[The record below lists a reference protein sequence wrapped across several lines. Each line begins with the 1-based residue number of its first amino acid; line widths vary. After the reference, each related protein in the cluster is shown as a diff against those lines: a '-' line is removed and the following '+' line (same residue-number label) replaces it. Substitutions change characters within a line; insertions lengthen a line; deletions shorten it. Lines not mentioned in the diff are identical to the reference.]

1 MEMRNMAVR
10 EGEPDGSRVL
20 RAGIERHLTHS
31 IGRNPS
37 GARLTDWR
45 LALSLAVR
53 DRIMEPWLRTAERIS
68 AEGRKRVCYLSMEFL
83 TGRFLEDA
91 IANLGLWDAAQEAAS
106 ALGLEYDELLADE
119 PDAALGNGGLGR
131 LAACFLESMS
141 SIGVAGTGYGIRF
154 AHGLFRQGFDDGWQA
169 EEAEDWLAQRNVWE
183 FERGDAAFEVGF
195 GGTVERT
202 GKGAAWRP
210 DETVRAVAF
219 DMPIIGWG
227 CRWVNTLRLWSAKPV
242 RALDLDVFN
251 RGDFIGA
258 RARAIHAETV
268 CRVLYPDDTTPHGRE
283 LRLRQEYFFTS
294 ASLRDIIRRL
304 EVGGDDAAAL
314 PGKVAIQLNDT
325 HPAIAGPELVRL
337 LMDERGLEFDAAFD
351 IARNTLH
358 YTNHTL
364 MPEALECWPIE
375 LMDRILPR
383 HSELIGMIDE
393 RHCRDLAAAGR
404 RCRSTAGIRNGGEV
418 RMGELAFVMARRVN
432 GVSALHTEL
441 MKRSVFSDL
450 HDLHPD
456 RILNQTN
463 GVTPRRWLHGCNREL
478 RNLLTE
484 AIGDGWVG
492 NLEQLSEIAPL
503 AEDSSFRRRFTAAKR
518 ANKARLAN
526 WSGVVGGQAIDPDA
540 MFDVQI
546 KRFHEYKRQF
556 LNLLETVA
564 LWNEMR
570 RNPGFVEVPRVK
582 IFGGKAAPGYLMAK
596 LVIKLINDVARVI
609 NSDPRTQ
616 GRITILFPPNYN
628 VSMAER
634 FIPAADLSE
643 QISTAGKEA
652 SGTGNMK
659 FALNG
664 ALTIGTPDGATVE
677 IAERVGKDN
686 IFIFGMS
693 ADEVAERRRGY
704 RPENAIS
711 ASPRLAE
718 VLEQISGGTFSPD
731 DPARFHPLTDSLRR
745 DDPYMLCADF
755 DAYWDAQ
762 REVDSAWLDRS
773 RWERSAVLNTALSG
787 WFSSDRAVRGYA
799 AEIWQVEAIL

>member
-1 MEMRNMAVR
+1 MVVQHAEPGGPCVLQEGMEH
-10 EGEPDGSRVL
+10 
-20 RAGIERHLTHS
+20 HLMHS
-31 IGRNPS
+31 IGRAPS
-37 GARLTDWR
+37 GAGLTDWR
-45 LALSLAVR
+45 VALSLAVR
-53 DRIMEPWLRTAERIS
+53 DRIMEPWLRTAERIN

-91 IANLGLWDAAQEAAS
+91 IANLGLEDDAQEAAS
-106 ALGLEYDELLADE
+106 ALGLDYGELLADE

-131 LAACFLESMS
+131 LAACYLESMS

-154 AHGLFRQGFDDGWQA
+154 AHGLFRQGFNGGWQA
-169 EEAEDWLAQRNVWE
+169 EEAEDWLARRNVWE
-183 FERGDAAFEVGF
+183 FERSDAAFEVGF
-195 GGTVERT
+195 GGTVKRT
-202 GKGAAWRP
+202 GKGAVWEP
-210 DETVRAVAF
+210 DETLRAVAF
-219 DMPIIGWG
+219 DMPIVGWRG
-227 CRWVNTLRLWSAKPV
+227 RWVNTLRLWSAKP
-242 RALDLDVFN
+242 AGEFDLDAFN

-258 RARAIHAETV
+258 RAQAINAETV
-268 CRVLYPDDTTPHGRE
+268 SRVLYPDDTTPQGRE

-294 ASLRDIIRRL
+294 ASLRDILCRL
-304 EVGGDDAAAL
+304 EAGGDDPAAL
-314 PGKVAIQLNDT
+314 PERVAIQLNDT

-337 LMDERGLEFDAAFD
+337 LTDGRGLAFD
-351 IARNTLH
+351 DAFDTARNTLH

-375 LMDRILPR
+375 MLDRILPR
-383 HSELIGMIDE
+383 HSELIGRIDE
-393 RHCRDLAAAGR
+393 RHRRDRAAAGR
-404 RCRSTAGIRNGGEV
+404 RCRSAAGIRNEGEV

-432 GVSALHTEL
+432 GVSALHTKL

-450 HDLHPD
+450 HDLHPG

-478 RNLLTE
+478 SGLLTE

-492 NLEQLSEIAPL
+492 DLEQLSGIAPM
-503 AEDSSFRRRFTAAKR
+503 AEDSSFRRRFMAAKH
-518 ANKARLAN
+518 ANKVRLAN
-526 WSGVVGGQAIDPDA
+526 WSGAEVGQTIDPDA
-540 MFDVQI
+540 MFDVHI
-546 KRFHEYKRQF
+546 KRFHEYKRQL

-570 RNPGFVEVPRVK
+570 RDPGSVRVPRVK
-582 IFGGKAAPGYLMAK
+582 IFGGKAAPGYRMAK
-596 LVIKLINDVARVI
+596 LIIKLINDVARVI
-609 NSDPRTQ
+609 NSDPETQ
-616 GRITILFPPNYN
+616 GLISILFPPNYN

-659 FALNG
+659 LALNG
-664 ALTIGTPDGATVE
+664 ALTVGTPDGANIE

-693 ADEVAERRRGY
+693 ADEVADKRRDY
-704 RPENAIS
+704 RPEAAIS

-731 DPARFHPLTDSLRR
+731 DPARFHPITDGLRR
-745 DDPYMLCADF
+745 DDHFMLCADF
-755 DAYWDAQ
+755 DAYWNTQ
-762 REVDSAWLDRS
+762 RYVDSAWMDRS
-773 RWERSAVLNTALSG
+773 RWARSAVLNTALSG

-799 AEIWQVEAIL
+799 REIWQVEAVL

>member
-1 MEMRNMAVR
+1 MAFR
-10 EGEPDGSRVL
+10 DAEPDGPRVL
-20 RAGIERHLTHS
+20 RAGMEHHLMHS
-31 IGRNPS
+31 IGRVPS
-37 GARLTDWR
+37 CASLTDWR

-53 DRIMEPWLRTAERIS
+53 DRIMEPWLRTAERTN
-68 AEGRKRVCYLSMEFL
+68 AEARKRVCYLSMEFL

-91 IANLGLWDAAQEAAS
+91 IANLGLGDAAQEAAS
-106 ALGLEYDELLADE
+106 ALGLDYGELLADE

-131 LAACFLESMS
+131 LAACYLESMS

-154 AHGLFRQGFDDGWQA
+154 AHGLFRQGFDGGWQA

-183 FERGDAAFEVGF
+183 FERTDTALDVGF

-202 GKGAAWRP
+202 RKGAVWAP
-210 DETVRAVAF
+210 EETVRAVAF
-219 DMPIIGWG
+219 DMPVVGWRG
-227 CRWVNTLRLWSAKPV
+227 RWVNSLRLWSAKPA
-242 RALDLDVFN
+242 REIDLDAFN

-258 RARAIHAETV
+258 RTGAIHAETV
-268 CRVLYPDDTTPHGRE
+268 SRVLYPDDTTPQGRE

-294 ASLRDIIRRL
+294 ASLRDILRRL
-304 EVGGDDAAAL
+304 EAGGDDPAAL
-314 PGKVAIQLNDT
+314 PERVAIQLNDT

-337 LMDERGLEFDAAFD
+337 LTDGRGMEFDAAFD
-351 IARNTLH
+351 IALNTLN

-375 LMDRILPR
+375 LMDRVLPR
-383 HSELIGMIDE
+383 HAELIGRIDE
-393 RHCRDLAAAGR
+393 RHCRDRAAAGR
-404 RCRSTAGIRNGGEV
+404 RCRSAAGIRSGGEV

-432 GVSALHTEL
+432 GVSALHTKL

-450 HDLHPD
+450 HGLHPD

-478 RNLLTE
+478 SNLLTE

-492 NLEQLSEIAPL
+492 ELEHLSEIAPL
-503 AEDSSFRRRFTAAKR
+503 AEESSFRRRFMAAKR
-518 ANKARLAN
+518 ANKARLAD
-526 WSGVVGGQAIDPDA
+526 WIGAEVGQSIDPDA
-540 MFDVQI
+540 MFDVHV
-546 KRFHEYKRQF
+546 KRFHEYKRQL

-570 RNPGFVEVPRVK
+570 RNPGSVRASRVK
-582 IFGGKAAPGYLMAK
+582 IFGGKAAPGYRMAK
-596 LVIKLINDVARVI
+596 LIIKLVNDVARVI
-609 NSDPRTQ
+609 NSDPDTE
-616 GRITILFPPNYN
+616 GRISILFPPNYN

-659 FALNG
+659 LALNG
-664 ALTIGTPDGATVE
+664 ALTVGTPDGANIE
-677 IAERVGKDN
+677 IAERVGNDN
-686 IFIFGMS
+686 LFIFGMS
-693 ADEVAERRRGY
+693 ADEVADKRRDY
-704 RPENAIS
+704 RPEAAIS

-718 VLEQISGGTFSPD
+718 VLEQISGGAFSPD
-731 DPARFHPLTDSLRR
+731 DPARFHPITDSLRR
-745 DDPYMLCADF
+745 DDHYMLCADF
-755 DAYWDAQ
+755 DSYWDAQ
-762 REVDSAWLDRS
+762 RNVDSAWLDRS
-773 RWERSAVLNTALSG
+773 RWARSAVLNTALSG

-799 AEIWQVEAIL
+799 REIWQVEAVL

>member
-1 MEMRNMAVR
+1 MDVMNMAVQDA
-10 EGEPDGSRVL
+10 EPLGPRMLRDGM
-20 RAGIERHLTHS
+20 EHHLMHS
-31 IGRNPS
+31 IGRMPS

-53 DRIMEPWLRTAERIS
+53 DRIMVPWLRTAERIN

-91 IANLGLWDAAQEAAS
+91 IANLGIGEAAQEASA
-106 ALGLEYDELLADE
+106 ALGLDHGELLADE

-131 LAACFLESMS
+131 LAACYLESMS

-169 EEAEDWLAQRNVWE
+169 EEAENWLAQRNVWE
-183 FERGDAAFEVGF
+183 FERSDAAFEIGF

-202 GKGAAWRP
+202 DKGAVWTP
-210 DETVRAVAF
+210 DQTVRAVAF
-219 DMPIIGWG
+219 DMPIVGWRG
-227 CRWVNTLRLWSAKPV
+227 RWVNTLRLWSAKPPWEFDFE
-242 RALDLDVFN
+242 AFN
-251 RGDFIGA
+251 RGDFIGS
-258 RARAIHAETV
+258 RARAIHAETIS
-268 CRVLYPDDTTPHGRE
+268 RVLYPDDTTPQGRE

-294 ASLRDIIRRL
+294 ASLRDILRRL
-304 EVGGDDAAAL
+304 EADGENPEAL

-337 LMDERGLEFDAAFD
+337 LMDGKGLEFDAAFD

-375 LMDRILPR
+375 LMDLVLPR
-383 HSELIGMIDE
+383 HSELIGRIDE
-393 RHCRDLAAAGR
+393 RHCRDRAAAGR
-404 RCRSTAGIRNGGEV
+404 RHSSAAGIRHGGEV

-432 GVSALHTEL
+432 GVSALHTKL
-441 MKRSVFSDL
+441 MKRSVFSEL
-450 HDLHPD
+450 HGLHPD

-484 AIGDGWVG
+484 TIGDGWVDD
-492 NLEQLSEIAPL
+492 LERLSEIAPL
-503 AEDSSFRRRFTAAKR
+503 AEDATFRRRFMAAKR
-518 ANKARLAN
+518 ANKARLAH
-526 WSGVVGGQAIDPDA
+526 WSGTVIGQVIDPDA

-546 KRFHEYKRQF
+546 KRFHEYKRQL

-570 RNPGFVEVPRVK
+570 RNSGSDLVPRVK
-582 IFGGKAAPGYLMAK
+582 IFGGKAAPGYRMAK
-596 LVIKLINDVARVI
+596 LIIKLINDVARVI
-609 NSDPRTQ
+609 NSDPGTQ

-659 FALNG
+659 LALNG
-664 ALTIGTPDGATVE
+664 ALTIGTPDGANIE
-677 IAERVGKDN
+677 IAERVGNEN
-686 IFIFGMS
+686 IFIFGMT
-693 ADEVAERRRGY
+693 ADEVAERQRDH
-704 RPENAIS
+704 RPEAAIS
-711 ASPRLAE
+711 ASPRLTE

-731 DPARFHPLTDSLRR
+731 DPARFHALTDSLRH
-745 DDPYMLCADF
+745 DDHYMLCADF
-755 DAYWDAQ
+755 DAYWEAQ
-762 REVDSAWLDRS
+762 RIVDSAWLDQS
-773 RWERSAVLNTALSG
+773 RWARSAVLNTALSG

-799 AEIWQVEAIL
+799 KEIWRVEATP